1 MTQHHISHPEGL
13 PACKEGHSARHI
25 HDRRG
30 AAAGGGHFV
39 ECCCSR
45 TRKHADPA
53 VAVAEWRRINRPAR
67 SARAPTS
74 PVVTNNVV
82 QFNLSLAEPASRRTR
97 AKASAQGGRP

>member
-30 AAAGGGHFV
+30 TAAGGGHFV

-45 TRKHADPA
+45 TRKHVDPD
-53 VAVAEWRRINRPAR
+53 VAVAEWRRINRAPRQPRAIAAPPA
-67 SARAPTS
+67 TD
-74 PVVTNNVV
+74 NVV
-82 QFNLSLAEPASRRTR
+82 QLQLRMAGPAPARRMHGSR
-97 AKASAQGGRP
+97 